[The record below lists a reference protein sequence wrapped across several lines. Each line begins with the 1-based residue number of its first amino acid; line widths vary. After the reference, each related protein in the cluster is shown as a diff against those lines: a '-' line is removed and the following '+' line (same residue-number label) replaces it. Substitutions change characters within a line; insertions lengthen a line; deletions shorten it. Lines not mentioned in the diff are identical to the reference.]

1 MRNSLIVADAEA
13 LKDILVRDFH
23 HFMDRRDFFKTPFV
37 SKFLTQ
43 MQGPEWKQT
52 RSIMSP
58 TFTSGKM
65 KAMFPLMNMSLET
78 LVKVYE
84 KSNGRDIDA
93 LSTFANFTMDVIAK
107 VAFAVDTNTHDG
119 ENSSTFKA

>member
-1 MRNSLIVADAEA
+1 MRNSLMVADAEA

-23 HFMDRRDFFKTPFV
+23 HFMDRREFSKAPFV
-37 SKFLTQ
+37 SKFLTR
-43 MQGPEWKQT
+43 MQGQEWKQT

-84 KSNGRDIDA
+84 KSNGGDIDA
-93 LSTFANFTMDVIAK
+93 LNTFANFTMDVIAK
-107 VAFAVDTNTHDG
+107 VAFAVETNTHDG
-119 ENSSTFKA
+119 ENCSTFKA